1 MAISLTFAK
10 HYLYT
15 RLHKS
20 HEPPLTVSYAVDF
33 LHSTADSRKQEI
45 TPYPN
50 LLSQGLDKGCKG
62 SSQFPQEKTR
72 EGPLEI
78 KAIPGGQAAQEPL
91 VHCCQAL

>member
-45 TPYPN
+45 IPYPN
-50 LLSQGLDKGCKG
+50 LLSQGLDKDAKDPAN
-62 SSQFPQEKTR
+62 SHR
-72 EGPLEI
+72 RRLER
-78 KAIPGGQAAQEPL
+78 GL
-91 VHCCQAL
+91 